1 MATFVYE
8 AMREPGEVIKGE
20 LDAEDANAAASSLVA
35 RGYHVIRVNDAN
47 ALAGRRVRLRLG
59 IWGGLKRRD
68 LVRFTRDTASLLRAG
83 LPLSQALVTL
93 RNRAAAKSAWRAVL
107 GGLRARLED
116 GQTFSQAL
124 AAYPSIFDAMYVNL
138 VRAGEESGKLIE
150 VLTRLSDLG
159 EKRDEIQARVK
170 MALVYPAVMLVVGF
184 VTVFVMVSFVVP
196 MFMDVFQETGQTLP
210 LITRMLVAI
219 SHFMAQW
226 WPAVLGGVC
235 GAVFVAGRYIKTRA
249 GRRQADALLLNSPLI
264 GRVMRQ
270 YEIGAFARTLGTL
283 LGSGIPVV
291 SALNI
296 TASTLRNTR
305 YSEAVRQMAVEVRE
319 GGLVSASVAACPL
332 FPESVA
338 NVLGVGE
345 QTGDLAGACH
355 QLADENE
362 RDIDREVKVMMTL
375 MEPLMIV
382 LMGLVVGFIV
392 IAMLLPIF
400 SLGDAI
406 QI

>member
-20 LDAEDANAAASSLVA
+20 LDAEDATAAASSLIV
-35 RGYHVIRVNDAN
+35 RGYHVIRVTDAN

-59 IWGGLKRRD
+59 MWGGLKRRD
-68 LVRFTRDTASLLRAG
+68 LVRFTRDTSSLLRAG

-93 RNRAAAKSAWRAVL
+93 RNRAGKSGWRAVL

-124 AAYPSIFDAMYVNL
+124 AAYPNIFDAMYVNL

-150 VLTRLSDLG
+150 VLTRLADLG

-170 MALVYPAVMLVVGF
+170 MAMVYPAVMLVVGIA
-184 VTVFVMVSFVVP
+184 TVFVMVSFVVP
-196 MFMDVFQETGQTLP
+196 MFMDVFEETGQTLP
-210 LITRMLVAI
+210 LVTRMLVGV
-219 SHFMAQW
+219 SRFMAKW
-226 WPAVLGGVC
+226 WPAVIGGACLG
-235 GAVFVAGRYIKTRA
+235 VFLAGRYVKTRA
-249 GRRQADALLLNSPLI
+249 GRRLVDGLVLRAPLV
-264 GRVMRQ
+264 GRVLRQ

-305 YSEAVRQMAVEVRE
+305 YSEAVRAMVAEVRE
-319 GGLVSASVAACPL
+319 GGLVSACVGACAL
-332 FPESVA
+332 FPESVS
-338 NVLGVGE
+338 NVLAVGE
-345 QTGDLAGACH
+345 QTGDIAGAFH

-406 QI
+406 QM

>member
-8 AMREPGEVIKGE
+8 AMREPGELIKGE
-20 LDAEDANAAASSLVA
+20 LDAEDAGTAASSLLA

-68 LVRFTRDTASLLRAG
+68 LVRVTRETASLLRAG
-83 LPLSQALVTL
+83 LPLSRALVTL
-93 RNRAAAKSAWRAVL
+93 RNRAGQSGWRAVL

-124 AAYPSIFDAMYVNL
+124 TAYPNIFDPMYVNL
-138 VRAGEESGKLIE
+138 VRAGEESGTLID
-150 VLTRLSDLG
+150 VLARLADLG

-170 MALVYPAVMLVVGF
+170 MAMVYPAVMLAVGAI
-184 VTVFVMVSFVVP
+184 TVFVMVSFVVP
-196 MFMDVFQETGQTLP
+196 MFIDVFEETGQTLP
-210 LITRMLVAI
+210 IPTRMLVAL
-219 SHFMAQW
+219 SHFMAAW
-226 WPAVLGGVC
+226 WPAVIA
-235 GAVFVAGRYIKTRA
+235 GACMLVFALGRYLRTRP
-249 GRRQADALLLNSPLI
+249 GRHMADGLLLRAPLV
-264 GRVMRQ
+264 GRVLRQ
-270 YEIGAFARTLGTL
+270 YQIGAFARTLGTL

-291 SALNI
+291 TALNI
-296 TASTLRNTR
+296 AASTLPNTR
-305 YSEAVRQMAVEVRE
+305 YAQAVRDMAVAVRE
-319 GGLVSASVAACPL
+319 GGLVSAAIAACPL
-332 FPESVA
+332 FPVSVA
-338 NVLGVGE
+338 DVLAVGE
-345 QTGDLAGACH
+345 QTGDIAGACH

-406 QI
+406 QM